1 MTRSAPRQ
9 QSLFAAAAPAFDAGF
24 RSLERI
30 ALDREA
36 WVDFAPGWVEGP
48 DALFQQIVE
57 ARSWKQRNR
66 WMYQRRVR
74 EPRLTAP
81 WSLGSGAPLEPAFL
95 EEMRR
100 CLSARYGVT
109 FDSVGFNL
117 YRDGEDSVAWH
128 RDRILP
134 QIDRPVIALVSVGER
149 RRFLLRPRGGGASRA
164 FLLGEGDLLVT
175 GGEAQR
181 TWEHCVPKVARA
193 GPRISLAFR
202 HGMDPRAYAR

>member
-1 MTRSAPRQ
+1 MNRSAPLQ
-9 QSLFAAAAPAFDAGF
+9 QSLFSAAAPAFDAGF
-24 RSLERI
+24 RSLDRI

-36 WVDFAPGWVEGP
+36 WVDFAPGWVGGP
-48 DALFQQIVE
+48 DALFKQILDS
-57 ARSWKQRNR
+57 RTWKQRSR

-81 WSLGSGAPLEPAFL
+81 WSLRSGAPLEPAVL

-134 QIDRPVIALVSVGER
+134 QIEKPVIALVSVGER

-164 FLLGEGDLLVT
+164 FSLGEGDLLVT

-202 HGMDPRAYAR
+202 HGMDG